1 MRAIVRAH
9 YGPPEVLSVTE
20 IERPAP
26 GPDEVLIRIRA
37 ASVNPLDWHF
47 MRGIPY
53 ALRLQTGLR
62 RPKDRRL
69 GHDVAGQVEAAGRD
83 VTRFKAGDEAFGT
96 CKGAFAEF
104 ACASESS
111 LVPKP
116 PNVTFEQAAAVPVAG
131 LSALQALRDK
141 GGIRP
146 GQKVL
151 INGASG
157 GVGTFAVQLA
167 KGFGAEVTG
176 VCGPRNVGLV
186 RSIGADHAVD
196 YSQEDFTRAG
206 LRYDLILDTVGN
218 HSLSDRR
225 RALTQAGALV
235 LVGGSETGRWL
246 GPLTGMLKAVAQAPF
261 VRQRLLPFM
270 ARLNRDDLMA
280 LHALVGTGK
289 IVPVIDCIY
298 PLSDVPQAIRHLEGG
313 HARGKIVITVAGS
326 GGG

>member
-1 MRAIVRAH
+1 MRAIVRED
-9 YGPPEVLSVTE
+9 YGPPEVLRFAE
-20 IERPAP
+20 IERPSP
-26 GPDEVLIRIRA
+26 GPNEVLIRIRA
-37 ASVNPLDWHF
+37 ASANPLDWHF

-53 ALRLQTGLR
+53 AVRLLSGFR

-69 GHDVAGQVEAAGRD
+69 GHDVAGLVEAAGRNA
-83 VTRFKAGDEAFGT
+83 TRFKAGDEVFGT

-104 ACASESS
+104 ACASENS
-111 LVPKP
+111 LASKP
-116 PNVTFEQAAAVPVAG
+116 PNVTFEQAAAVPVAA

-141 GGIRP
+141 GRVQP

-176 VCGPRNVGLV
+176 VCSSRNVDLV
-186 RSIGADHAVD
+186 RSIGADHTVD
-196 YSQEDFTRAG
+196 YTQEDFTRAG
-206 LRYDLILDTVGN
+206 LRYDLIVDTVGN

-225 RALTQAGALV
+225 RALTRTGALV

-246 GPLTGMLKAVAQAPF
+246 GPLAGMLKAAAQARF
-261 VRQRLLPFM
+261 VSQRLVPFM
-270 ARLNRDDLMA
+270 ARLNRDDLTE
-280 LHALVGTGK
+280 LNVLVGNGK
-289 IVPVIDCIY
+289 VVPVIDGIY
-298 PLSDVPQAIRHLEGG
+298 PLSEVPQAIRHLEDG
-313 HARGKIVITVAGS
+313 HARGKIVITVAGP

>member
-1 MRAIVRAH
+1 MRAIVRAE
-9 YGPPEVLSVTE
+9 YGPPEVLRVIE
-20 IERPAP
+20 MERPTP

-37 ASVNPLDWHF
+37 ASVNPLDWHY

-53 ALRLQTGLR
+53 AVRLQSGIR
-62 RPKDRRL
+62 RPKDSRL
-69 GHDVAGQVEAAGRD
+69 GHDVAGQVEAAGRN
-83 VTRFKAGDEAFGT
+83 VTRFKAGDEVFGT
-96 CKGAFAEF
+96 CRGAFAEF
-104 ACASESS
+104 ACASENS
-111 LVPKP
+111 LVVKP
-116 PNVTFEQAAAVPVAG
+116 QNVTFEQAAAVPVAA

-151 INGASG
+151 VNGASG

-176 VCGPRNVGLV
+176 VCSSRNVDMV

-196 YSQEDFTRAG
+196 YSREDFTRAG

-225 RALTQAGALV
+225 RALTKTGTLV

-246 GPLTGMLKAVAQAPF
+246 GPLAGMLKAAAQARF
-261 VRQRLLPFM
+261 VSQKLLPFM

-280 LHALVGTGK
+280 LHELVGAGK

-313 HARGKIVITVAGS
+313 HARGKIVITVAGP
-326 GGG
+326 GGA